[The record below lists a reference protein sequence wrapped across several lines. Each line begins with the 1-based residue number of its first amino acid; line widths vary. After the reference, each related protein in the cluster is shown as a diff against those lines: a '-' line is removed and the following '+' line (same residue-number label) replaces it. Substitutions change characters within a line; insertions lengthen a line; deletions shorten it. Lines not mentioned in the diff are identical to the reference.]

1 MKFRCERDTLAE
13 ALVTASRAATS
24 RTSTL
29 PVLAGL
35 RLDVEGDRL
44 TITGTDL
51 ELTIRLSLEVGGD
64 ADGSSVVPARLVTDI
79 VRALPAGTVTV
90 ESGDDDVTIRA
101 GRSDFAVRPF
111 AVDDYPAPSEADGEP
126 VTVSASLL
134 SSALRQ
140 VVRAASTDESRP
152 VLTGVL
158 LTAADDGLWAVATD
172 GYRLAVRNLGD
183 AGLLSDGRSV
193 LVPARALSEV
203 QRLLPSDGDVEVR
216 FGERSAEFRV
226 ATTHLSTR
234 LIDGDFPN
242 YRNLLPSSHPN
253 SLTIAREALLEALHR
268 LRILAQD
275 SRVVRLSL
283 GGEVVELTV
292 VAQDV
297 GNASESID
305 GAYDGTEMVVG
316 FNPDFLAAGAD
327 ALDGDE
333 LTVSLN
339 DPSKPVVLRGVGDE
353 DYLYL
358 LMPVRV

>member
-1 MKFRCERDTLAE
+1 VKFRCERDILAD

-24 RTSTL
+24 RTSTH

-35 RLDVEGDRL
+35 RLDVSDDQL
-44 TITGTDL
+44 TLTGTDL
-51 ELTIRLSLEVGGD
+51 ELTIRLSVEVGMD
-64 ADGSSVVPARLVTDI
+64 TEGSAVVPARLVTDI

-90 ESGDDDVTIRA
+90 ETNSDDVIISA
-101 GRSDFAVRPF
+101 GRAQFAVRPF
-111 AVDDYPAPSEADGEP
+111 AVDDYPAQAGPDGEP
-126 VTVSASLL
+126 VSIDAALL
-134 SSALRQ
+134 MSALRQ
-140 VVRAASTDESRP
+140 VVRAASTDEARP

-158 LTAADDGLWAVATD
+158 ISADEEGLWVVATD
-172 GYRLAVRNLGD
+172 GYRLAVRNLGA
-183 AGLLSDGRSV
+183 AGLLTSGQSV
-193 LVPARALSEV
+193 LIPARALSEL
-203 QRLLPSDGDVEVR
+203 QRLLPAADHVSVR
-216 FGERSAEFRV
+216 FGSRSAEFELG
-226 ATTHLSTR
+226 TTYLSTR

-253 SLTIAREALLEALHR
+253 TLTIGREALLEALR
-268 LRILAQD
+268 RVRILAQD

-297 GNASESID
+297 GNASEAVD
-305 GAYDGTEMVVG
+305 ARYEGAEMVVG

-333 LTVSLN
+333 LTVELN
-339 DPSKPVVLRGVGDE
+339 DPGKPVVLRGVGDD

>member
-1 MKFRCERDTLAE
+1 MKFRCERDTLAD

-24 RTSTL
+24 RTSTH

-35 RLDVEGDRL
+35 RLDVSGDEL
-44 TITGTDL
+44 TLTGTDL
-51 ELTIRLSLEVGGD
+51 ELTIRLSIEVGMD
-64 ADGSSVVPARLVTDI
+64 SEGSAVVPARLVTDI
-79 VRALPAGTVTV
+79 VRALPAGAVTV
-90 ESGDDDVTIRA
+90 EANADDVMISA
-101 GRSDFAVRPF
+101 GRTQFAVRPF
-111 AVDDYPAPSEADGEP
+111 AVDDYPAQAAPDGEP
-126 VTVSASLL
+126 VSVDASLL
-134 SSALRQ
+134 MSALRQ
-140 VVRAASTDESRP
+140 VVRAASTDEARP

-158 LTAADDGLWAVATD
+158 ISADDEGLWVVATD

-183 AGLLSDGRSV
+183 AGLLMSGQSV
-193 LVPARALSEV
+193 LIPARALSEL
-203 QRLLPSDGDVEVR
+203 QRLLATAGQVSVR
-216 FGERSAEFRV
+216 FGSRSAEFELG
-226 ATTHLSTR
+226 TTHLSTR

-242 YRNLLPSSHPN
+242 YRNLLPSSQPN
-253 SLTIAREALLEALHR
+253 TLTIGREALLEALR
-268 LRILAQD
+268 RVRILAQD

-297 GNASESID
+297 GNASEAVDASYE
-305 GAYDGTEMVVG
+305 GAEMVVG

-333 LTVSLN
+333 LRVTLN
-339 DPSKPVVLRGVGDE
+339 DPGKPVVLRGVGDD